1 MKPLTYE
8 QALSRAASLCS
19 GSEHCSSEIRKKV
32 IQWGLTPTQAEDII
46 SYLEKEK
53 YIDNTRFCR
62 AYCLDKFRY
71 NHWGR
76 IKINQMLRMLEMD
89 SSDINEGLEAI
100 PEEEYLEVLTH
111 VLEQKNRQL
120 KDSDPYIRKG
130 KLTRH
135 ALSRGFETLLII
147 EAVSQICRDAE

>member
-1 MKPLTYE
+1 MKPLTYD

-19 GSEHCSSEIRKKV
+19 SAEHCSSEIQKKLLL
-32 IQWGLTPTQAEDII
+32 WGLSPTQAEKAT
-46 SYLEKEK
+46 SYLIAEK
-53 YIDNTRFCR
+53 YIDNKRFCR

-135 ALSRGFETLLII
+135 ALSRGFETHLII

>member
-19 GSEHCSSEIRKKV
+19 GSEHCSSEIHKKLLL
-32 IQWGLTPTQAEDII
+32 WGLSPAQAEKAIDFLID
-46 SYLEKEK
+46 EK
-53 YIDNTRFCR
+53 YIDNMRFCR

-76 IKINQMLRMLEMD
+76 IKISQMLRMLELD

-100 PEEEYLEVLTH
+100 AEEEYQEVLKH

-120 KDSDPYIRKG
+120 KDTDPYIRKG
-130 KLTRH
+130 KLVRH
-135 ALSRGFETLLII
+135 ALSRGFETHLILDI
-147 EAVSQICRDAE
+147 ADDLV

>member
-53 YIDNTRFCR
+53 YIDNMRFCR

-135 ALSRGFETLLII
+135 ALSRGFETYLII

>member
-32 IQWGLTPTQAEDII
+32 LQWGLTSTQAEEIV
-46 SYLEKEK
+46 SYLINEK
-53 YIDNTRFCR
+53 YIDNSRFCR

-89 SSDINEGLEAI
+89 NSDINEGLNAI
-100 PEEEYLEVLTH
+100 NEEEYTKVLSH
-111 VLEQKNRQL
+111 VLSQKNHQL

-130 KLTRH
+130 KLVRH
-135 ALSRGFETLLII
+135 AMSRGFETHAIMDIVEEFL
-147 EAVSQICRDAE
+147 

>member
-19 GSEHCSSEIRKKV
+19 GSEHCSSEIRKKLLL
-32 IQWGLTPTQAEDII
+32 WGLAPTQAEEII
-46 SYLEKEK
+46 LYLINEK

-76 IKINQMLRMLEMD
+76 IKIGQMLRMLEME
-89 SSDINEGLEAI
+89 SEDINEGLESI
-100 PEEEYLEVLTH
+100 NEEDYKEVLLHILT
-111 VLEQKNRQL
+111 QKNRQI

-130 KLTRH
+130 KLIRH
-135 ALSRGFETLLII
+135 AMSRGFESYLIT
-147 EAVSQICRDAE
+147 EVLPQLH

>member
-19 GSEHCSSEIRKKV
+19 GSEHCSSEIRKKLLL
-32 IQWGLTPTQAEDII
+32 WGLTPTQAEEII
-46 SYLEKEK
+46 SYLINEK

-76 IKINQMLRMLEMD
+76 IKIGQMLRMLEMKNE
-89 SSDINEGLEAI
+89 DINEGLESI
-100 PEEEYLEVLTH
+100 NEEDYKEVLLHILT
-111 VLEQKNRQL
+111 QRNRQL

-130 KLTRH
+130 KLIRH
-135 ALSRGFETLLII
+135 ALSKGFESYLIT
-147 EAVSQICRDAE
+147 EVLPQLH

>member
-1 MKPLTYE
+1 
-8 QALSRAASLCS
+8 
-19 GSEHCSSEIRKKV
+19 
-32 IQWGLTPTQAEDII
+32 
-46 SYLEKEK
+46 
-53 YIDNTRFCR
+53 
-62 AYCLDKFRY
+62 
-71 NHWGR
+71 
-76 IKINQMLRMLEMD
+76 MLRMLEMD

-135 ALSRGFETLLII
+135 ALSRGFETHLII

>member
-1 MKPLTYE
+1 
-8 QALSRAASLCS
+8 
-19 GSEHCSSEIRKKV
+19 
-32 IQWGLTPTQAEDII
+32 
-46 SYLEKEK
+46 
-53 YIDNTRFCR
+53 
-62 AYCLDKFRY
+62 
-71 NHWGR
+71 
-76 IKINQMLRMLEMD
+76 MLEMD

-135 ALSRGFETLLII
+135 ALSRGFETYLII

>member
-19 GSEHCSSEIRKKV
+19 GSEHCSSEIRKKLLL
-32 IQWGLTPTQAEDII
+32 WGLTPTQAEEII
-46 SYLEKEK
+46 SYLINEK
-53 YIDNTRFCR
+53 YIDNIRFCR

-76 IKINQMLRMLEMD
+76 IKIGQMLRMLEMKNE
-89 SSDINEGLEAI
+89 DINEGLESI
-100 PEEEYLEVLTH
+100 NEEDYKEVLLHILT
-111 VLEQKNRQL
+111 QRNRQL

-130 KLTRH
+130 KLIRH
-135 ALSRGFETLLII
+135 ALSKGFESYLIT
-147 EAVSQICRDAE
+147 EVLPQLH

>member
-135 ALSRGFETLLII
+135 ALSRGFETHLII
-147 EAVSQICRDAE
+147 EAVSQICRDTE

>member
-19 GSEHCSSEIRKKV
+19 GSEHCSSEIRKKLLL
-32 IQWGLTPTQAEDII
+32 WGLTPTQAEEII
-46 SYLEKEK
+46 LYLINEK
-53 YIDNTRFCR
+53 YIDNIRFCR

-76 IKINQMLRMLEMD
+76 IKIGQMLRMLEMKNE
-89 SSDINEGLEAI
+89 DINEGLESI
-100 PEEEYLEVLTH
+100 NEEDYKEDLLHILT
-111 VLEQKNRQL
+111 QKNRQL

-130 KLTRH
+130 KLIRH
-135 ALSRGFETLLII
+135 ALSKGFESYLIT
-147 EAVSQICRDAE
+147 EVLPQLH

>member
-19 GSEHCSSEIRKKV
+19 GSEHCSSEIRKKLLL
-32 IQWGLTPTQAEDII
+32 WGLTPTQAEEII
-46 SYLEKEK
+46 LYLINEK
-53 YIDNTRFCR
+53 YIDNIRFCR

-76 IKINQMLRMLEMD
+76 IKIGQMLRMLEMKNE
-89 SSDINEGLEAI
+89 DINEGLESI
-100 PEEEYLEVLTH
+100 NEEDYKEVLLHILT
-111 VLEQKNRQL
+111 QKNRQL

-130 KLTRH
+130 KLIRH
-135 ALSRGFETLLII
+135 ALSKGFESYLIT
-147 EAVSQICRDAE
+147 EVLPQLH